1 MVEKVYSLRELV
13 PEIYADV
20 SQNTEAMESHYKEL
34 IRIDKA
40 FRSLSDI
47 PESKGIIESC
57 KDNFVNLMKA
67 IISSPDAKKILRKVS
82 QKKEITLE
90 EHILLQSIILE
101 NMGKEKELLES
112 KISKY
117 NEFYERIETIDGRMT
132 KLLSFITEY
141 FDEESLFLTDEIFS
155 ECEKKINLIL
165 DNFEK
170 EVKELEEYTMN
181 KVKDVDFIDD
191 TIFEEKITKVALST
205 VESSKHKH
213 LINKFKKNRT
223 GKQKD

>member
-1 MVEKVYSLRELV
+1 MIEKVYSLRELV
-13 PEIYADV
+13 PEIYNVNPKDSKAID
-20 SQNTEAMESHYKEL
+20 AHYKEL
-34 IRIDKA
+34 TRVDKD

-67 IISSPDAKKILRKVS
+67 IIFSPDARKILRKVS
-82 QKKEITLE
+82 QKKEITIE
-90 EHILLQSIILE
+90 EHMLLQSIIL
-101 NMGKEKELLES
+101 NNSGKEKDSLKY
-112 KISKY
+112 KISKFE
-117 NEFYERIETIDGRMT
+117 EFFERIESIDERMT
-132 KLLSFITEY
+132 GLLSFITEY
-141 FDEESLFLTDEIFS
+141 FDEEALFLTDEIFS
-155 ECEKKINLIL
+155 ECEKRINLIL

-181 KVKDVDFIDD
+181 KVKDVDAIDD
-191 TIFEEKITKVALST
+191 MIFEEKITKVALST

>member
-13 PEIYADV
+13 PEIYNVNPKDSKAID
-20 SQNTEAMESHYKEL
+20 AHYKEL
-34 IRIDKA
+34 NRVDKA
-40 FRSLSDI
+40 FRSLSDV
-47 PESKGIIESC
+47 PDSKGIIESC
-57 KDNFVNLMKA
+57 KDNFVNLMRA
-67 IISSPDAKKILRKVS
+67 IIFSHDAKKILRKVS

-90 EHILLQSIILE
+90 EHMLLQSIILE
-101 NMGKEKELLES
+101 NMGKEQERLES

-155 ECEKKINLIL
+155 ECEKRINLIL

-181 KVKDVDFIDD
+181 KVKDVDSIDD
-191 TIFEEKITKVALST
+191 MIYEEKITKVTLST

-223 GKQKD
+223 GKQKK

>member
-1 MVEKVYSLRELV
+1 
-13 PEIYADV
+13 
-20 SQNTEAMESHYKEL
+20 
-34 IRIDKA
+34 
-40 FRSLSDI
+40 
-47 PESKGIIESC
+47 
-57 KDNFVNLMKA
+57 
-67 IISSPDAKKILRKVS
+67 
-82 QKKEITLE
+82 
-90 EHILLQSIILE
+90 
-101 NMGKEKELLES
+101 MGKEKELLES

-155 ECEKKINLIL
+155 ECEKKMNLIL

-205 VESSKHKH
+205 IESSKHKH

-223 GKQKD
+223 GKQED